1 MHIVNGSLRQ
11 EFMVR
16 HQVSGRKFTP
26 ASEAFTRIEDEADG
40 EVGRERVKARD
51 DFAQKRGDDYAL
63 GVVGAAEVYGE
74 LFGAWNFE
82 FDIEE
87 GSRGVA
93 GNDLF
98 EKAEFDA
105 RTGTG
110 EIPA

>member
-1 MHIVNGSLRQ
+1 M
-11 EFMVR
+11 R
-16 HQVSGRKFTP
+16 HQVSDREFTP
-26 ASEAFTRIEDEADG
+26 VSEAFARIEDETDG
-40 EVGRERVKARD
+40 DVGRERVKTRD

-74 LFGAWNFE
+74 LFGAWNFV

-93 GNDLF
+93 GNNLL

-110 EIPA
+110 ETPA